1 MLQRARSAASL
12 PAAVGLPRQGSYP
25 YNPYQQ
31 QQQTGQPSRAPPT
44 PARNLDT
51 TDLQRQLGALV
62 REAPELQAQVSLS
75 GQQCFPK
82 KLRDAC

>member
-31 QQQTGQPSRAPPT
+31 QQQMGQPSRAPPA

-62 REAPELQAQVSLS
+62 REAPELQAQVGLS
-75 GQQCFPK
+75 GQQCFPE